1 MLAAVVDHG
10 AHVEQVSVRPAWAGR
25 RLGAALIEAV
35 AGWGRRRG
43 LAALTLT
50 TFSEVPWNRP
60 YYARLGFAV
69 IGDGGAHGG
78 AATAPGARGRARSR
92 PLAAGRDAPPARK
105 LSCMIARRL
114 VTSSNPTLAGLSW
127 PVFEARGE
135 RDGPRMTLMSGIHG
149 CEYPAI
155 AAVRRFMR
163 ELDTA
168 RLSGSIVAVP
178 FASPTSFT
186 GRSAFVVPEDG
197 KNINRGFPGAA
208 DGSFTDALADHLF
221 REFIVGADLF
231 IDLHGGDLFEA
242 LEPFAIYQDSPQRE
256 TAAAIARAFNFPYVI
271 VQREGGLGGMTSW
284 AAAQAGIPAVIAE
297 VGGCGLLEAEAVEAH
312 LAGVHNALRAVGML
326 EGPVTASPRPQYLS
340 EDFRWMR
347 CRDAGWWQ
355 AEVTVGE
362 MVQSGQRL
370 GAIQDP
376 VRRRARGDHRPAARG
391 DRLLT
396 TSPAVTDDGLLLA
409 IAGEL
414 SPL

>member
-1 MLAAVVDHG
+1 M
-10 AHVEQVSVRPAWAGR
+10 RPMIER
-25 RLGAALIEAV
+25 RV
-35 AGWGRRRG
+35 
-43 LAALTLT
+43 
-50 TFSEVPWNRP
+50 
-60 YYARLGFAV
+60 
-69 IGDGGAHGG
+69 
-78 AATAPGARGRARSR
+78 
-92 PLAAGRDAPPARK
+92 
-105 LSCMIARRL
+105 
-114 VTSSNPTLAGLSW
+114 VTSSNPTLTGLSW

-135 RDGPRMTLMSGIHG
+135 RDGPRLTLMSGIHG

-163 ELDTA
+163 ELDTSQ
-168 RLSGSIVAVP
+168 LSGSIVAVP

-197 KNINRGFPGAA
+197 KNINRSFPGTA

-221 REFIVGADLF
+221 REFISGADLF

-256 TAAAIARAFNFPYVI
+256 TADAMARAFNFPYVI
-271 VQREGGLGGMTSW
+271 VQREGSLGGMTSW

-297 VGGCGLLEAEAVEAH
+297 VGGCGLLEADAVEAH

-326 EGPVTASPRPQYLS
+326 EGAAAPSPVPQFLS

-355 AEVTVGE
+355 AEVEVGE

-376 VRRRARGDHRPAARG
+376 FGDEIEEIIAPLPGAIG
-391 DRLLT
+391 FLT